1 MCLEERRRSRGREK
15 RREGGGRSLELVRY
29 ILQRDR
35 GGIGGERVWRKRGG
49 GKGKGIG
56 VSGDRNPFARAAS
69 GFIRS
74 RADSNP
80 LSTPAMLSC
89 SAWVSLSLWLSFASE
104 AKAESARGR
113 RDAVTDGAVG
123 GCGRWGHVIA
133 SCDSVLWAAKRGRL
147 PCTLRVGADSRASP
161 LRPHARHQPLHYPSA
176 RQRAR
181 GL

>member
-1 MCLEERRRSRGREK
+1 MRGCGGRE
-15 RREGGGRSLELVRY
+15 
-29 ILQRDR
+29 
-35 GGIGGERVWRKRGG
+35 G

-69 GFIRS
+69 GFVRS

-133 SCDSVLWAAKRGRL
+133 SCGRRSVAGCHVHYGWAPTPARHHYAHTPAINRFITLQAGRGR
-147 PCTLRVGADSRASP
+147 ADSNGLAHHGGRAAEESG
-161 LRPHARHQPLHYPSA
+161 
-176 RQRAR
+176 AR
-181 GL
+181 GKCNAIARKDKARR